1 VTKIRDVKG
10 AIWRLVLS
18 GCLPPTSQGRSHH
31 PLSTWVGIWTSFQG
45 AFSPPPHTHPV
56 SLSATKSGPSCP
68 VSLSKLLFGLCHDS
82 VIQGLH
88 ETLGLIPSTEK
99 SIIWSL
105 FLLPSSPHTPHRRAQ
120 ALLLP
125 LPSSV
130 YLQKQPKLLLKH
142 KPASVPPLF
151 STCHGTPVPKVRS
164 LGFYGPPKP
173 CVTPI
178 LAGFC
183 SLLIP

>member
-1 VTKIRDVKG
+1 METGPIWVSSTHISGKIP
-10 AIWRLVLS
+10 
-18 GCLPPTSQGRSHH
+18 PPTLHLGGDLDLI
-31 PLSTWVGIWTSFQG
+31 PGCIFP
-45 AFSPPPHTHPV
+45 SPPTHPV

-164 LGFYGPPKP
+164 LGF
-173 CVTPI
+173 
-178 LAGFC
+178 LAHQ
-183 SLLIP
+183 SPV